1 MTTFNTKNRIDF
13 LFIFDCLD
21 GNPNG
26 DPNMDNLPRQDPETG
41 HGLVSDVA
49 IKRRIRDYVEAT
61 GKRIYVKAGTALDET
76 RDEAYQAL
84 GVDDGSAKD
93 TDDGKKK
100 KAKGLAKKDT
110 SIDSLRDW
118 MCEKFYDI
126 RTFGAV
132 MSQSKKNCGQVR
144 GPVQITFSR
153 SIDPIVPMSQAIT
166 VCAAQTGAEDKEN
179 QTMGRKAMMPYG
191 LYVGR
196 GFFSP
201 ALANQTGFSSDDFKL
216 LTMLQGDR
224 VDQEIDLP
232 DKSIEWANEFERLN
246 AERKVYEAK
255 AKAMKAESEIYKSR
269 LLQMM
274 GNKNL
279 GKIPDGRK
287 VRTSLS
293 SKKGFV
299 MPESSWVNLKMEY

>member
-1 MTTFNTKNRIDF
+1 MTTYSFNTKNRIDF

-61 GKRIYVKAGTALDET
+61 GTRIYVKAGTALDET
-76 RDEAYQAL
+76 RAEAYKAL
-84 GVDDGSAKD
+84 GVDDADEGSED
-93 TDDGKKK
+93 GDGKKK
-100 KAKGLAKKDT
+100 EGKGKGKGKTSSLAKKDPRV
-110 SIDSLRDW
+110 DSLKVW

-132 MSQSKKNCGQVR
+132 MSVSKNCGQVR

-153 SIDPIVPMSQAIT
+153 SVDPILPMSQAIT
-166 VCAAQTGAEDKEN
+166 GCFAQTGAEDKEN

-201 ALANQTGFSSDDFKL
+201 ALANQTGFSSDDFEL
-216 LTMLQGDR
+216 LMQALLGMFEQDRSASRGTQTMRKIVVFQHSSPLGNARSADLFDLVKIVSKTKTPR
-224 VDQEIDLP
+224 SFSDYSVEVGKVDGVE
-232 DKSIEWANEFERLN
+232 
-246 AERKVYEAK
+246 VTV
-255 AKAMKAESEIYKSR
+255 
-269 LLQMM
+269 
-274 GNKNL
+274 L
-279 GKIPDGRK
+279 G
-287 VRTSLS
+287 
-293 SKKGFV
+293 
-299 MPESSWVNLKMEY
+299 

>member
-1 MTTFNTKNRIDF
+1 MTTHTFNTKNRIDF

-41 HGLVSDVA
+41 HGLVTDVA

-61 GKRIYVKAGTALDET
+61 GTRIYVKAGTALDET

-100 KAKGLAKKDT
+100 KAKGLAKKDA

-153 SIDPIVPMSQAIT
+153 SVDPIVPMSQAIT

-201 ALANQTGFSSDDFKL
+201 ALAKQTGFGDDDFKL
-216 LTMLQGDR
+216 LTQALLGMFEQDR
-224 VDQEIDLP
+224 SASRGTQTM
-232 DKSIEWANEFERLN
+232 
-246 AERKVYEAK
+246 RKVIVFQH
-255 AKAMKAESEIYKSR
+255 SSP
-269 LLQMM
+269 L
-274 GNKNL
+274 GNARSADL
-279 GKIPDGRK
+279 FDLVKI
-287 VRTSLS
+287 V
-293 SKKGFV
+293 SKTKTPRDF
-299 MPESSWVNLKMEY
+299 

>member
-1 MTTFNTKNRIDF
+1 MTPAFNTKNRIDF

-201 ALANQTGFSSDDFKL
+201 ALAKQTGFGDDDFKL
-216 LTMLQGDR
+216 LMQALLGMFEQDRSASRGTQTM
-224 VDQEIDLP
+224 
-232 DKSIEWANEFERLN
+232 
-246 AERKVYEAK
+246 RKVVVFQH
-255 AKAMKAESEIYKSR
+255 SSP
-269 LLQMM
+269 L
-274 GNKNL
+274 GNARSADLFDLVKIVSKTKTPRSFSDYSVEVGKVDGVEVTVL
-279 GKIPDGRK
+279 G
-287 VRTSLS
+287 
-293 SKKGFV
+293 
-299 MPESSWVNLKMEY
+299 

>member
-1 MTTFNTKNRIDF
+1 MTTYSFNTKNRIDF

-61 GKRIYVKAGTALDET
+61 GTRIYVKAGTALDET

-100 KAKGLAKKDT
+100 KAKGLAKKDA

-201 ALANQTGFSSDDFKL
+201 ALAKQTGFGDDDFKL
-216 LTMLQGDR
+216 LMQALLGMFEQDRSASRGTQTMRKVVVFQHSSPLGNAR
-224 VDQEIDLP
+224 SADLFDLVKIVSKTKTP
-232 DKSIEWANEFERLN
+232 RSFSDYSIEVG
-246 AERKVYEAK
+246 KVDGVEVTV
-255 AKAMKAESEIYKSR
+255 
-269 LLQMM
+269 
-274 GNKNL
+274 L
-279 GKIPDGRK
+279 G
-287 VRTSLS
+287 
-293 SKKGFV
+293 
-299 MPESSWVNLKMEY
+299 

>member
-1 MTTFNTKNRIDF
+1 MTTFNIKNRIDF

-49 IKRRIRDYVEAT
+49 IKRRIRDYVEAAGT
-61 GKRIYVKAGTALDET
+61 RIYVKAGTALDET

-153 SIDPIVPMSQAIT
+153 SIDPILPMSQAIT
-166 VCAAQTGAEDKEN
+166 ACAAQTGSEDKEN

-201 ALANQTGFSSDDFKL
+201 ALAKQTGFGDDDFKL
-216 LTMLQGDR
+216 LMRALLGMFEQDRSASRGTQTMRKVVVFQHSSPLGNTR
-224 VDQEIDLP
+224 SADLFDLVKIVSKTKTP
-232 DKSIEWANEFERLN
+232 RSFSDYSIE
-246 AERKVYEAK
+246 VGK
-255 AKAMKAESEIYKSR
+255 ADGVEVTV
-269 LLQMM
+269 
-274 GNKNL
+274 L
-279 GKIPDGRK
+279 G
-287 VRTSLS
+287 
-293 SKKGFV
+293 
-299 MPESSWVNLKMEY
+299 

>member
-1 MTTFNTKNRIDF
+1 MTTTTTFSTKNRIDF

-61 GKRIYVKAGTALDET
+61 GTRIYVKAGTALDET

-179 QTMGRKAMMPYG
+179 QTMGRKAMTPYG

-201 ALANQTGFSSDDFKL
+201 ALAKQTGFGDDDLKL
-216 LTMLQGDR
+216 LMQALLGMFEQ
-224 VDQEIDLP
+224 VDPMEQKREQVGEARDVI
-232 DKSIEWANEFERLN
+232 KERL
-246 AERKVYEAK
+246 A
-255 AKAMKAESEIYKSR
+255 
-269 LLQMM
+269 
-274 GNKNL
+274 
-279 GKIPDGRK
+279 
-287 VRTSLS
+287 
-293 SKKGFV
+293 
-299 MPESSWVNLKMEY
+299 NLKDRLTKKHAGKEMSLAEMAALDDVEVVE

>member
-1 MTTFNTKNRIDF
+1 MTPAFNIKNRIDF

-49 IKRRIRDYVEAT
+49 IKRRIRDYVEAAGT
-61 GKRIYVKAGTALDET
+61 RIYVKAGTALDET

-166 VCAAQTGAEDKEN
+166 ACAAQTGSEDKEN

-201 ALANQTGFSSDDFKL
+201 ALAKQTGFGDDDFKL
-216 LTMLQGDR
+216 LMQALLGMFEQDRSASRGTQTMRKVVVFQHSSPLGNAR
-224 VDQEIDLP
+224 SADLFDLVKIVSKTKTP
-232 DKSIEWANEFERLN
+232 RSFSDYSIE
-246 AERKVYEAK
+246 VGK
-255 AKAMKAESEIYKSR
+255 ADGVEVTV
-269 LLQMM
+269 
-274 GNKNL
+274 L
-279 GKIPDGRK
+279 G
-287 VRTSLS
+287 
-293 SKKGFV
+293 
-299 MPESSWVNLKMEY
+299 

>member
-61 GKRIYVKAGTALDET
+61 GTRIYVKAGTALDET

-153 SIDPIVPMSQAIT
+153 SIDPIVTMSQAIT
-166 VCAAQTGAEDKEN
+166 VCAAQTGSEDKEN
-179 QTMGRKAMMPYG
+179 QSMGRKAMMPYG

-201 ALANQTGFSSDDFKL
+201 TLAKQTGFGDDDFKL
-216 LTMLQGDR
+216 LMQALLGMFEQDRSASRGTQTMRKVVLFQHSSPLGNAR
-224 VDQEIDLP
+224 SADLFDLVKIVSKTKTP
-232 DKSIEWANEFERLN
+232 RSFSDYSIE
-246 AERKVYEAK
+246 VGK
-255 AKAMKAESEIYKSR
+255 ADGVEVTV
-269 LLQMM
+269 
-274 GNKNL
+274 L
-279 GKIPDGRK
+279 G
-287 VRTSLS
+287 
-293 SKKGFV
+293 
-299 MPESSWVNLKMEY
+299 

>member
-132 MSQSKKNCGQVR
+132 MSVSKNCGQVR

-153 SIDPIVPMSQAIT
+153 SVDPILPMSQAIT
-166 VCAAQTGAEDKEN
+166 GCFAQTGAEDKEN

-201 ALANQTGFSSDDFKL
+201 ALANQTGFSSDDFEL
-216 LTMLQGDR
+216 LMRALLGMFEQDRSASRGTQTMRKVVVFQHSSPLGNAR
-224 VDQEIDLP
+224 SADLFDLVKIVSKTKTP
-232 DKSIEWANEFERLN
+232 RSFSDYSIEVG
-246 AERKVYEAK
+246 KVDGVEVTV
-255 AKAMKAESEIYKSR
+255 
-269 LLQMM
+269 
-274 GNKNL
+274 L
-279 GKIPDGRK
+279 G
-287 VRTSLS
+287 
-293 SKKGFV
+293 
-299 MPESSWVNLKMEY
+299 

>member
-1 MTTFNTKNRIDF
+1 MTPAFNTKNRIDF

-201 ALANQTGFSSDDFKL
+201 ALAKQTGFGDDDFKL
-216 LTMLQGDR
+216 LMQALLGMFEQDRSASRGTQTMRKVVVFQHSSPLGNAR
-224 VDQEIDLP
+224 SADLFDLVKIVSKTKTP
-232 DKSIEWANEFERLN
+232 RSFSDYSIE
-246 AERKVYEAK
+246 VGK
-255 AKAMKAESEIYKSR
+255 ADGVEVTV
-269 LLQMM
+269 
-274 GNKNL
+274 L
-279 GKIPDGRK
+279 G
-287 VRTSLS
+287 
-293 SKKGFV
+293 
-299 MPESSWVNLKMEY
+299 

>member
-1 MTTFNTKNRIDF
+1 MTPAFNTKNRIDF

-61 GKRIYVKAGTALDET
+61 GTRIYVKAGTALDET

-93 TDDGKKK
+93 DDGKKK

-201 ALANQTGFSSDDFKL
+201 TLAKQTGFGDDDFKL
-216 LTMLQGDR
+216 LMQALLGMFEQDRSASRGTQTMRKVVLFQHSSPLGNAR
-224 VDQEIDLP
+224 SADLFDLVKIVSKTKTP
-232 DKSIEWANEFERLN
+232 RSFSDYSIE
-246 AERKVYEAK
+246 VGK
-255 AKAMKAESEIYKSR
+255 ADGVEVTV
-269 LLQMM
+269 
-274 GNKNL
+274 L
-279 GKIPDGRK
+279 G
-287 VRTSLS
+287 
-293 SKKGFV
+293 
-299 MPESSWVNLKMEY
+299 

>member
-1 MTTFNTKNRIDF
+1 MTTHTFNTKNRIDF

-49 IKRRIRDYVEAT
+49 IKRRIRNYVEAT
-61 GKRIYVKAGTALDET
+61 GTRIYVKAGTALDET

-84 GVDDGSAKD
+84 GVDDGSTKD
-93 TDDGKKK
+93 DDGKKK

-153 SIDPIVPMSQAIT
+153 SVDPIVPMSQAIT

-201 ALANQTGFSSDDFKL
+201 ALAKQTGFGDDDFKL
-216 LTMLQGDR
+216 LVQALLGMFEQDRSASRGTQTMRKVVVFQHSSPLGNAR
-224 VDQEIDLP
+224 SADLFDLVKIVSKTKTP
-232 DKSIEWANEFERLN
+232 RSFSDYSIEVG
-246 AERKVYEAK
+246 KVDGVEV
-255 AKAMKAESEIYKSR
+255 MV
-269 LLQMM
+269 
-274 GNKNL
+274 L
-279 GKIPDGRK
+279 G
-287 VRTSLS
+287 
-293 SKKGFV
+293 
-299 MPESSWVNLKMEY
+299 

>member
-1 MTTFNTKNRIDF
+1 MTPAFNTKNRIDF

-61 GKRIYVKAGTALDET
+61 GTRIYVKAGTALDET

-201 ALANQTGFSSDDFKL
+201 ALAKQTGFGDDDFKL
-216 LTMLQGDR
+216 LMQALLGMFEQDRSASRGTQTMRKVVVFQHSSPLGNAR
-224 VDQEIDLP
+224 SADLFDLVKIVSKTKTP
-232 DKSIEWANEFERLN
+232 RSFSDYSIE
-246 AERKVYEAK
+246 VGK
-255 AKAMKAESEIYKSR
+255 ADGVEVTV
-269 LLQMM
+269 
-274 GNKNL
+274 L
-279 GKIPDGRK
+279 G
-287 VRTSLS
+287 
-293 SKKGFV
+293 
-299 MPESSWVNLKMEY
+299 

>member
-1 MTTFNTKNRIDF
+1 MITHSFNTKNRIDF

-179 QTMGRKAMMPYG
+179 QTMGRKAMMSYG

-201 ALANQTGFSSDDFKL
+201 ALANQTGFSGDDFKL
-216 LTMLQGDR
+216 LMQALLGMFEQDRSASRGTQTM
-224 VDQEIDLP
+224 
-232 DKSIEWANEFERLN
+232 
-246 AERKVYEAK
+246 RKVIVFQH
-255 AKAMKAESEIYKSR
+255 SSP
-269 LLQMM
+269 L
-274 GNKNL
+274 GNTRSADLFDLVKIISKTKTPRSFSDYSVEVGKVDGVEVTVL
-279 GKIPDGRK
+279 G
-287 VRTSLS
+287 
-293 SKKGFV
+293 
-299 MPESSWVNLKMEY
+299 

>member
-1 MTTFNTKNRIDF
+1 MTTTDTFNTKNRIDF

-26 DPNMDNLPRQDPETG
+26 DPNQDNLPRQDPETG

-49 IKRRIRDYVEAT
+49 IKRRIRDYVEASGT
-61 GKRIYVKAGTALDET
+61 RIYVKAGTALDDT
-76 RDEAYQAL
+76 RDEAYKAL
-84 GVDDGSAKD
+84 GVDDAS
-93 TDDGKKK
+93 DDASEDSDSKKTKKK
-100 KAKGLAKKDT
+100 GKGLAKKDA

-153 SIDPIVPMSQAIT
+153 SADPIVPMSQAIT
-166 VCAAQTGAEDKEN
+166 VCAAQTGSEDKEN

-201 ALANQTGFSSDDFKL
+201 ALAKQTGFSGDDFKL
-216 LTMLQGDR
+216 LMQALLGMFEQDRSASRGTQTMRKVVVFQHSSPLGNARSADLFDLVKIVSKTKTPRSFGDY
-224 VDQEIDLP
+224 
-232 DKSIEWANEFERLN
+232 SIEIG
-246 AERKVYEAK
+246 K
-255 AKAMKAESEIYKSR
+255 ADGVEVTV
-269 LLQMM
+269 
-274 GNKNL
+274 L
-279 GKIPDGRK
+279 G
-287 VRTSLS
+287 
-293 SKKGFV
+293 
-299 MPESSWVNLKMEY
+299 

>member
-13 LFIFDCLD
+13 LFVFDCLD

-61 GKRIYVKAGTALDET
+61 GERIYVKAGTALDET

-100 KAKGLAKKDT
+100 KARGLTKKDA

-216 LTMLQGDR
+216 LMQALLGMFEQDRSASRGTQTM
-224 VDQEIDLP
+224 
-232 DKSIEWANEFERLN
+232 
-246 AERKVYEAK
+246 RKVVLFQH
-255 AKAMKAESEIYKSR
+255 SSP
-269 LLQMM
+269 L
-274 GNKNL
+274 GNARSADLFDLVKIVSKTKTPRSFSDYSVEVGKVDGVEVTVL
-279 GKIPDGRK
+279 G
-287 VRTSLS
+287 
-293 SKKGFV
+293 
-299 MPESSWVNLKMEY
+299 

>member
-1 MTTFNTKNRIDF
+1 MTPAFNIKNRIDF

-49 IKRRIRDYVEAT
+49 IKRRIRDYVEAAGT
-61 GKRIYVKAGTALDET
+61 RIYVKAGTALDET

-93 TDDGKKK
+93 SDDGKKK

-153 SIDPIVPMSQAIT
+153 SVDPIVPMSQAIT
-166 VCAAQTGAEDKEN
+166 ACAAQTGSEDKEN

-201 ALANQTGFSSDDFKL
+201 AFAKQTGFGDDDFKL
-216 LTMLQGDR
+216 LMQALLGMFELDRSASRGTQTMRKVIVFQHSSPLGNTR
-224 VDQEIDLP
+224 SADLFDLVKIVSKTKTP
-232 DKSIEWANEFERLN
+232 RSFSDYSIE
-246 AERKVYEAK
+246 VGK
-255 AKAMKAESEIYKSR
+255 ADGVEVTV
-269 LLQMM
+269 
-274 GNKNL
+274 L
-279 GKIPDGRK
+279 G
-287 VRTSLS
+287 
-293 SKKGFV
+293 
-299 MPESSWVNLKMEY
+299 

>member
-153 SIDPIVPMSQAIT
+153 SVDPIVPMSQAIT

-201 ALANQTGFSSDDFKL
+201 ALAKQTGFGDDDFKL
-216 LTMLQGDR
+216 LMQALLGMFEQDRSASRGTQTMRKVVVFQHSSPLGNAR
-224 VDQEIDLP
+224 SADLFDLVKIVSKTKTP
-232 DKSIEWANEFERLN
+232 RSFSDYSIE
-246 AERKVYEAK
+246 VGK
-255 AKAMKAESEIYKSR
+255 ADGVEVTV
-269 LLQMM
+269 
-274 GNKNL
+274 L
-279 GKIPDGRK
+279 G
-287 VRTSLS
+287 
-293 SKKGFV
+293 
-299 MPESSWVNLKMEY
+299 

>member
-1 MTTFNTKNRIDF
+1 MTPPFNTKNRIDF

-61 GKRIYVKAGTALDET
+61 GTRIYVKAGTALDET
-76 RDEAYQAL
+76 RAEAYKAL
-84 GVDDGSAKD
+84 GVDDADEGSED
-93 TDDGKKK
+93 GDGKKK
-100 KAKGLAKKDT
+100 EGKGKGKGKTSSLAKKDPRV
-110 SIDSLRDW
+110 DSLKVW

-132 MSQSKKNCGQVR
+132 MSVSKNCGQVR

-153 SIDPIVPMSQAIT
+153 SVDPILPMSQAIT
-166 VCAAQTGAEDKEN
+166 GCFAQTGAEDKEN

-201 ALANQTGFSSDDFKL
+201 ALANQTGFSSDDFEL
-216 LTMLQGDR
+216 LMQALLGMFEQDRSASRGTQTMRKVVVFQHSSPLGNAR
-224 VDQEIDLP
+224 SADLFDLVKIVSKTKTP
-232 DKSIEWANEFERLN
+232 RSFSDYSIEIG
-246 AERKVYEAK
+246 K
-255 AKAMKAESEIYKSR
+255 ADGVEVTV
-269 LLQMM
+269 
-274 GNKNL
+274 L
-279 GKIPDGRK
+279 G
-287 VRTSLS
+287 
-293 SKKGFV
+293 
-299 MPESSWVNLKMEY
+299 

>member
-1 MTTFNTKNRIDF
+1 MTPAFNIKNRIDF

-49 IKRRIRDYVEAT
+49 IKRRIRDYVEAAGT
-61 GKRIYVKAGTALDET
+61 RIYVKAGTALDDT
-76 RDEAYQAL
+76 RAEAYKAL
-84 GVDDGSAKD
+84 GVDDGDAKD
-93 TDDGKKK
+93 GEEGEEGEKKGKSKSKGKGKALGKK
-100 KAKGLAKKDT
+100 DPRV
-110 SIDSLRDW
+110 DSLRDW

-132 MSQSKKNCGQVR
+132 MSQSKNCGQVR

-153 SIDPIVPMSQAIT
+153 SVDPIVPMSQAIT
-166 VCAAQTGAEDKEN
+166 ACAAQTGSEDKEN

-201 ALANQTGFSSDDFKL
+201 ALAKQTGFGDDDFKL
-216 LTMLQGDR
+216 LMQALLGMFEQDRSASRGTQTMRKVIVFQHSSPLGNVR
-224 VDQEIDLP
+224 SADLFDLVKIVSKTKTP
-232 DKSIEWANEFERLN
+232 RSFSDYSIE
-246 AERKVYEAK
+246 VGK
-255 AKAMKAESEIYKSR
+255 ADGIEVTV
-269 LLQMM
+269 
-274 GNKNL
+274 L
-279 GKIPDGRK
+279 G
-287 VRTSLS
+287 
-293 SKKGFV
+293 
-299 MPESSWVNLKMEY
+299 

>member
-1 MTTFNTKNRIDF
+1 MTTYSFNTKNRIDF

-61 GKRIYVKAGTALDET
+61 GTRIYVKAGTALDET

-100 KAKGLAKKDT
+100 KTKGLAKKDA

-201 ALANQTGFSSDDFKL
+201 TLAKQTGFGDDDFKL
-216 LTMLQGDR
+216 LMQALLGMFEQDRSASRGTQTM
-224 VDQEIDLP
+224 
-232 DKSIEWANEFERLN
+232 
-246 AERKVYEAK
+246 RKVVVFQH
-255 AKAMKAESEIYKSR
+255 SSP
-269 LLQMM
+269 L
-274 GNKNL
+274 GNARSADLFDLVKFVSKTKTPRSFSDYSVEVGKVDGVEVTVL
-279 GKIPDGRK
+279 G
-287 VRTSLS
+287 
-293 SKKGFV
+293 
-299 MPESSWVNLKMEY
+299 

>member
-1 MTTFNTKNRIDF
+1 MTPPFNTKNRIDF

-61 GKRIYVKAGTALDET
+61 GTRIYVKAGTALDET
-76 RDEAYQAL
+76 RAEAYKAL
-84 GVDDGSAKD
+84 GVDDADEGSED
-93 TDDGKKK
+93 GDGKKK
-100 KAKGLAKKDT
+100 EGKGKGKGKTSSLAKKDPRV
-110 SIDSLRDW
+110 DSLKVW

-132 MSQSKKNCGQVR
+132 MSVSKNCGQVR

-153 SIDPIVPMSQAIT
+153 SVDPILPMSQAIT
-166 VCAAQTGAEDKEN
+166 GCFAQTGAEDKEN

-216 LTMLQGDR
+216 LMQALLGMFEQDRSASRGTQTM
-224 VDQEIDLP
+224 
-232 DKSIEWANEFERLN
+232 
-246 AERKVYEAK
+246 RKVVVFQHSSPLGNARSADLFDLVKIVSKTKTPRSFSDYGIEIGK
-255 AKAMKAESEIYKSR
+255 ADGVEVTV
-269 LLQMM
+269 
-274 GNKNL
+274 L
-279 GKIPDGRK
+279 G
-287 VRTSLS
+287 
-293 SKKGFV
+293 
-299 MPESSWVNLKMEY
+299 

>member
-1 MTTFNTKNRIDF
+1 MTTYSFNTKNRIDF

-61 GKRIYVKAGTALDET
+61 GTRIYVKAGTALDET
-76 RDEAYQAL
+76 RAEAYKAL
-84 GVDDGSAKD
+84 GVDDADEGSED
-93 TDDGKKK
+93 GDGKKK
-100 KAKGLAKKDT
+100 EGKGKGKGKTSSLAKKDPRV
-110 SIDSLRDW
+110 DSLKVW

-132 MSQSKKNCGQVR
+132 MSVSKNCGQVR

-153 SIDPIVPMSQAIT
+153 SVDPILPMSQAIT
-166 VCAAQTGAEDKEN
+166 GCFAQTGAEDKEN

-201 ALANQTGFSSDDFKL
+201 ALANQTGFSSDDFEL
-216 LTMLQGDR
+216 LMRALLGMFEQDRSASRGTQTMRKVVVFQHSSPLGNAR
-224 VDQEIDLP
+224 SADLFDLVKIVSKTKTP
-232 DKSIEWANEFERLN
+232 RSFSDYSIEVG
-246 AERKVYEAK
+246 KVDGVEVTV
-255 AKAMKAESEIYKSR
+255 
-269 LLQMM
+269 
-274 GNKNL
+274 L
-279 GKIPDGRK
+279 G
-287 VRTSLS
+287 
-293 SKKGFV
+293 
-299 MPESSWVNLKMEY
+299 

>member
-1 MTTFNTKNRIDF
+1 MTPAFNIKNRIDF

-49 IKRRIRDYVEAT
+49 IKRRIRDYVEAAGT
-61 GKRIYVKAGTALDET
+61 RIYVKAGTALDET

-93 TDDGKKK
+93 SDDGKKK

-153 SIDPIVPMSQAIT
+153 SVDPIVPMSQAIT
-166 VCAAQTGAEDKEN
+166 ACAAQTGSEDKEN

-201 ALANQTGFSSDDFKL
+201 ALAKQTGFGDDDFKL
-216 LTMLQGDR
+216 LMQALLGMFEQDRSASRGTQTMRKVVVFQHSSPLGNTR
-224 VDQEIDLP
+224 SADLFDLVKIVSKTKTP
-232 DKSIEWANEFERLN
+232 RSFSDYSIE
-246 AERKVYEAK
+246 VGK
-255 AKAMKAESEIYKSR
+255 ADGIEVTV
-269 LLQMM
+269 
-274 GNKNL
+274 L
-279 GKIPDGRK
+279 G
-287 VRTSLS
+287 
-293 SKKGFV
+293 
-299 MPESSWVNLKMEY
+299 

>member
-1 MTTFNTKNRIDF
+1 MTPPFNTKNRIDF

-61 GKRIYVKAGTALDET
+61 GTRIYVKAGTALDET
-76 RDEAYQAL
+76 RAEAYKAL
-84 GVDDGSAKD
+84 GVDDADEGSED
-93 TDDGKKK
+93 GDGKKK
-100 KAKGLAKKDT
+100 EGKGKGKGKTSSLAKKDPRV
-110 SIDSLRDW
+110 DSLKVW

-132 MSQSKKNCGQVR
+132 MSVSKNCGQVR

-153 SIDPIVPMSQAIT
+153 SVDPILPMSQAIT
-166 VCAAQTGAEDKEN
+166 GCFAQTGAEDKEN

-216 LTMLQGDR
+216 LMQALLGMFEQDRSASRGTQTMRKVVVFQHSSPLGNAR
-224 VDQEIDLP
+224 SADLFDLVKIVSKTKTP
-232 DKSIEWANEFERLN
+232 RSFSDYSIEIG
-246 AERKVYEAK
+246 K
-255 AKAMKAESEIYKSR
+255 ADGVEVTV
-269 LLQMM
+269 
-274 GNKNL
+274 L
-279 GKIPDGRK
+279 G
-287 VRTSLS
+287 
-293 SKKGFV
+293 
-299 MPESSWVNLKMEY
+299 

>member
-1 MTTFNTKNRIDF
+1 MNTHSFNTKNRIDF

-100 KAKGLAKKDT
+100 MAKGLAKKDT

-216 LTMLQGDR
+216 LMQALLGMFEQDRSASRGTQTMRKVVLFQHSSPLGNAR
-224 VDQEIDLP
+224 SADLFDLVKIVSKTKTP
-232 DKSIEWANEFERLN
+232 RSFSDYSIEVG
-246 AERKVYEAK
+246 KVDGVEVTV
-255 AKAMKAESEIYKSR
+255 
-269 LLQMM
+269 
-274 GNKNL
+274 L
-279 GKIPDGRK
+279 G
-287 VRTSLS
+287 
-293 SKKGFV
+293 
-299 MPESSWVNLKMEY
+299 

>member
-61 GKRIYVKAGTALDET
+61 GTRIYVKAGTALDET

-166 VCAAQTGAEDKEN
+166 VCAAQTGSEDKEN

-201 ALANQTGFSSDDFKL
+201 ALAKQTGFGDDDLKL
-216 LTMLQGDR
+216 LMQALLGMFEQDRSASRGTQTM
-224 VDQEIDLP
+224 
-232 DKSIEWANEFERLN
+232 
-246 AERKVYEAK
+246 RKVVVFQH
-255 AKAMKAESEIYKSR
+255 SSP
-269 LLQMM
+269 L
-274 GNKNL
+274 GNARSADLFDLVKIVSKTKTPRSFSDYSVEVGKVDGVEVTVL
-279 GKIPDGRK
+279 G
-287 VRTSLS
+287 
-293 SKKGFV
+293 
-299 MPESSWVNLKMEY
+299 

>member
-1 MTTFNTKNRIDF
+1 MTPAFNTKNRIDF

-100 KAKGLAKKDT
+100 KAKGLAKKDA

-216 LTMLQGDR
+216 LMQALLGMFEQDRSASRGTQTMHKVVVFQHSSPLGNAR
-224 VDQEIDLP
+224 SADLFDLVKIVSKTKTP
-232 DKSIEWANEFERLN
+232 RSFSDYSIE
-246 AERKVYEAK
+246 VGK
-255 AKAMKAESEIYKSR
+255 ADGVEVTV
-269 LLQMM
+269 
-274 GNKNL
+274 L
-279 GKIPDGRK
+279 G
-287 VRTSLS
+287 
-293 SKKGFV
+293 
-299 MPESSWVNLKMEY
+299 

>member
-1 MTTFNTKNRIDF
+1 MTTYSFNTKNRIDF

-61 GKRIYVKAGTALDET
+61 GTRIYVKAGTALDET
-76 RDEAYQAL
+76 RAEAYKAL
-84 GVDDGSAKD
+84 GVDDADEGSED
-93 TDDGKKK
+93 GDGKKK
-100 KAKGLAKKDT
+100 EGKGKGKGKTSSLAKKDPRV
-110 SIDSLRDW
+110 DSLKVW

-132 MSQSKKNCGQVR
+132 MSVSKNCGQVR

-153 SIDPIVPMSQAIT
+153 SVDPILPMSQAIT
-166 VCAAQTGAEDKEN
+166 GCFAQTGAEDKEN

-201 ALANQTGFSSDDFKL
+201 ALANQTGFSSDDFEL
-216 LTMLQGDR
+216 LMQALLGMFEQDRSASRGTQTM
-224 VDQEIDLP
+224 
-232 DKSIEWANEFERLN
+232 
-246 AERKVYEAK
+246 RKVVVFQH
-255 AKAMKAESEIYKSR
+255 SSP
-269 LLQMM
+269 L
-274 GNKNL
+274 GNARSADLFDLVKIVSKTKTPRSFSDYSVEVGKVDGVEVTVL
-279 GKIPDGRK
+279 G
-287 VRTSLS
+287 
-293 SKKGFV
+293 
-299 MPESSWVNLKMEY
+299 

>member
-132 MSQSKKNCGQVR
+132 MGLSKKNCGQVR

-153 SIDPIVPMSQAIT
+153 SVDPIVPMSQAIT

-216 LTMLQGDR
+216 LMQALLGMFEQDRSASRGTQTMRKVVLFQHSSPLGNAR
-224 VDQEIDLP
+224 SADLFDLVKIVSKTKTP
-232 DKSIEWANEFERLN
+232 RSFSDYSIE
-246 AERKVYEAK
+246 VGK
-255 AKAMKAESEIYKSR
+255 ADGVEVTV
-269 LLQMM
+269 
-274 GNKNL
+274 L
-279 GKIPDGRK
+279 G
-287 VRTSLS
+287 
-293 SKKGFV
+293 
-299 MPESSWVNLKMEY
+299 

>member
-1 MTTFNTKNRIDF
+1 MTPAFNTKNRIDF

-201 ALANQTGFSSDDFKL
+201 ALAKQTGFGDDDFKL
-216 LTMLQGDR
+216 LMQALLGMFEQDRSASRGTQTM
-224 VDQEIDLP
+224 
-232 DKSIEWANEFERLN
+232 
-246 AERKVYEAK
+246 RKVVLFQH
-255 AKAMKAESEIYKSR
+255 SSP
-269 LLQMM
+269 L
-274 GNKNL
+274 GNARSADLFDLVKIVSKTKTPRSFSDYSVEVGKVDGVEVTVL
-279 GKIPDGRK
+279 G
-287 VRTSLS
+287 
-293 SKKGFV
+293 
-299 MPESSWVNLKMEY
+299 

>member
-1 MTTFNTKNRIDF
+1 MTPAFNTKNRIDF

-100 KAKGLAKKDT
+100 KAKGLAKKDA

-144 GPVQITFSR
+144 GPVQFTFSR

-201 ALANQTGFSSDDFKL
+201 ALAKQTGFGDDDFKL
-216 LTMLQGDR
+216 LMQALLGMFEQDRSASRGTQTM
-224 VDQEIDLP
+224 
-232 DKSIEWANEFERLN
+232 
-246 AERKVYEAK
+246 RKVVVFQHSSPLGNARSADLFDLVKIVSKTKTPRSFSDYGIEIGK
-255 AKAMKAESEIYKSR
+255 ADGVEVTV
-269 LLQMM
+269 
-274 GNKNL
+274 L
-279 GKIPDGRK
+279 G
-287 VRTSLS
+287 
-293 SKKGFV
+293 
-299 MPESSWVNLKMEY
+299 

>member
-1 MTTFNTKNRIDF
+1 MTPPFNTKNRIDF

-61 GKRIYVKAGTALDET
+61 GTRIYVKAGTALDET
-76 RDEAYQAL
+76 RAEAYKAL
-84 GVDDGSAKD
+84 GVDDADEGSED
-93 TDDGKKK
+93 GDGKKK
-100 KAKGLAKKDT
+100 EGKGKGKGKTSSLAKKDPRV
-110 SIDSLRDW
+110 DSLKVW

-132 MSQSKKNCGQVR
+132 MSMSKNCGQVR

-153 SIDPIVPMSQAIT
+153 SVDPILPMSQAIT
-166 VCAAQTGAEDKEN
+166 GCFAQTGAEDKEN

-201 ALANQTGFSSDDFKL
+201 ALANQTGFSSDDFEL
-216 LTMLQGDR
+216 LMQALLGMFEQDRSASRGTQTM
-224 VDQEIDLP
+224 
-232 DKSIEWANEFERLN
+232 
-246 AERKVYEAK
+246 RKVVVFQH
-255 AKAMKAESEIYKSR
+255 SSP
-269 LLQMM
+269 L
-274 GNKNL
+274 GNARSADLFDLVKIVSKTKTPRSFSDYSVEVGKVDGVEVTVL
-279 GKIPDGRK
+279 G
-287 VRTSLS
+287 
-293 SKKGFV
+293 
-299 MPESSWVNLKMEY
+299 

>member
-153 SIDPIVPMSQAIT
+153 SVDPIVPMSQAIT
-166 VCAAQTGAEDKEN
+166 VCAAQTGSEDKEN
-179 QTMGRKAMMPYG
+179 QSMGRKAMMPYG

-201 ALANQTGFSSDDFKL
+201 TLAKQTGFGDDDFKL
-216 LTMLQGDR
+216 LMQALLGMFEQDRSASRGTQTMRKVVVFQHSSPLGNAR
-224 VDQEIDLP
+224 SADLFDLVKIVSKTKTP
-232 DKSIEWANEFERLN
+232 RSFSDYSIE
-246 AERKVYEAK
+246 VGK
-255 AKAMKAESEIYKSR
+255 ADGVEVTV
-269 LLQMM
+269 
-274 GNKNL
+274 L
-279 GKIPDGRK
+279 G
-287 VRTSLS
+287 
-293 SKKGFV
+293 
-299 MPESSWVNLKMEY
+299 

>member
-153 SIDPIVPMSQAIT
+153 SVDPIVPMSQAIT

-201 ALANQTGFSSDDFKL
+201 TLAKQTGFGDDDFKL
-216 LTMLQGDR
+216 LTQALLGMFEQDR
-224 VDQEIDLP
+224 SASRGTQTMRKVIVFQHSSPLGNARSADLFDLVKIVSKTKTP
-232 DKSIEWANEFERLN
+232 RSFNDYSIEIG
-246 AERKVYEAK
+246 K
-255 AKAMKAESEIYKSR
+255 ADGVEVTV
-269 LLQMM
+269 
-274 GNKNL
+274 L
-279 GKIPDGRK
+279 G
-287 VRTSLS
+287 
-293 SKKGFV
+293 
-299 MPESSWVNLKMEY
+299 

>member
-1 MTTFNTKNRIDF
+1 MTPAFNTKNRIDF

-153 SIDPIVPMSQAIT
+153 SVDPIVPMSQAIT

-201 ALANQTGFSSDDFKL
+201 ALAKQTGFGDDDFKL
-216 LTMLQGDR
+216 LMQALLGMFEQDRSASRGTQTMRKVVVFQHSSPLGNAR
-224 VDQEIDLP
+224 SADLFDLVKIVSKTKTP
-232 DKSIEWANEFERLN
+232 RSFSDYSIE
-246 AERKVYEAK
+246 VGK
-255 AKAMKAESEIYKSR
+255 ADGVEVTV
-269 LLQMM
+269 
-274 GNKNL
+274 L
-279 GKIPDGRK
+279 G
-287 VRTSLS
+287 
-293 SKKGFV
+293 
-299 MPESSWVNLKMEY
+299 